1 MRTAALLFYIV
12 IIFPTSSFTIFA
24 ATVAVIPSM
33 ARTGLIVADFR
44 LACAILIVPSTLKL
58 LAFQPHPLS

>member
-12 IIFPTSSFTIFA
+12 IIFPTSSFTIF